1 MKFPGV
7 WFGFD
12 SVKRKNGCVLKHTV
26 RNAVLFIRFIND
38 SLPSK
43 IFPRSNHNSIE
54 KLISKKRGYHLNKNE
69 TLYSFFSINMHQNY
83 FRSNTEENHYRH
95 LALFINCTWLI
106 S

>member
-54 KLISKKRGYHLNKNE
+54 KLISKKRGYHLYKNE
-69 TLYSFFSINMHQNY
+69 T
-83 FRSNTEENHYRH
+83 
-95 LALFINCTWLI
+95 CTKIISEVTLKKITRDIWRCLLI
-106 S
+106 AHGS

>member
-12 SVKRKNGCVLKHTV
+12 SVKRKNGCVLKQTV